1 MKYIRMLAYAG
12 GTVVPM
18 AQLLFVNNFCN
29 WIKNCLMSKLMIEK
43 LQHFLNDAFQSY
55 YDLFQ
60 VNWLV
65 QIQRHLYK
73 SS

>member
-1 MKYIRMLAYAG
+1 MIIS
-12 GTVVPM
+12 
-18 AQLLFVNNFCN
+18 
-29 WIKNCLMSKLMIEK
+29 IKIT
-43 LQHFLNDAFQSY
+43 LNGAFQSY

-65 QIQRHLYK
+65 QIQQHLYK